1 MKILEFIT
9 SRVFHYRVA
18 QGWSIIS
25 AGLIS
30 SNTSAQIIEVGTDC
44 PCEISVLAYSWADP
58 SNPDIG
64 TLSAS
69 SWYYA
74 NLGSTDE
81 LLKITFT
88 ISTDP
93 GMFLSWGY
101 NVPPELPFSQTYGPV
116 ECDGEL
122 SCINLQGGRAYVGA
136 DPPYEYQ
143 FKVTC
148 GPPLQVGIGQFV
160 CP

>member
-1 MKILEFIT
+1 MKMLKFMT
-9 SRVFHYRVA
+9 HRVFHGRGAHAWWVML
-18 QGWSIIS
+18 
-25 AGLIS
+25 AGLIPA
-30 SNTSAQIIEVGTDC
+30 NAAAQVIELGTDC
-44 PCEISVLAYSWADP
+44 QCDISVLAYSWADP
-58 SNPDIG
+58 NNPDPW

-69 SWYYA
+69 SWYYGS
-74 NLGSTDE
+74 LGSTDE
-81 LLKITFT
+81 LLKITFM
-88 ISTDP
+88 ISADP
-93 GMFLSWGY
+93 WMFLLWDN

-122 SCINLQGGRAYVGA
+122 TCINLQGGRAYVGA

-148 GPPLQVGIGQFV
+148 GPPLQVGIGQFI